1 LLFTAWAA
9 AGLLGGGIGGLL
21 FDNYQMA
28 FYVAGNL
35 AAAPLVCEI
44 LVKPPAAPGQVVDRK
59 KIAAAA

>member
-1 LLFTAWAA
+1 VVASAVC
-9 AGLLGGGIGGLL
+9 L